1 MRGGTG
7 IMHELRKE
15 RSTVDHA
22 SSSAQVNSS
31 QLHHNHQSSHLA
43 IALDTSHTSTLV
55 GLGVWEI
62 DFHVGHAYSYRMF
75 RPDRLCQ
82 LDIVWLAY
90 RFFLDMGICSY
101 LLQCLEYAGARLQ
114 ASQWYSNLRVSTVLD
129 IGCICISSRICL
141 HEAQI
146 YKS

>member
-1 MRGGTG
+1 
-7 IMHELRKE
+7 MHELRKE

-82 LDIVWLAY
+82 LDIVWTWESVLICCSALNMQAHGCKLANGIQIFEY
-90 RFFLDMGICSY
+90 RL
-101 LLQCLEYAGARLQ
+101 
-114 ASQWYSNLRVSTVLD
+114 YST
-129 IGCICISSRICL
+129 
-141 HEAQI
+141 
-146 YKS
+146 